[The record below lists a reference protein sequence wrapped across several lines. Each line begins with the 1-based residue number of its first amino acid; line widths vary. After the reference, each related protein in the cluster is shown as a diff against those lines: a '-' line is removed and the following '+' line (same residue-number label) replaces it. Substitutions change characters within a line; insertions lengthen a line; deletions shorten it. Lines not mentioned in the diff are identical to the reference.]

1 MRIGIVNGRPV
12 GVVNGE
18 VFELV
23 GATTFDE
30 RIGIASILDNLSQLR
45 FGTRIEGPVKFLA
58 PLPAPSQVFAVGLN
72 YRKHAHEM
80 NLQLPSRPMIFTKF
94 PSCIGNPNTSINI
107 PGETTDWE
115 AELVV
120 VIGRTGRNVSV
131 VDAPHFVAGYMVGQ
145 DISERTMQMANNP
158 AQFSLGK
165 SYANFA
171 PMGPYLTTADEI
183 ADPQNLKITC
193 SLNGQVVQDEST
205 ADMAFSVFEIV
216 SYISHVCELRVGDV
230 IFTGSP
236 AGVGQGFDPPRFLRP
251 GDVIETSI
259 DGLGSIRNQFEGD

>member
-1 MRIGIVNGRPV
+1 
-12 GVVNGE
+12 
-18 VFELV
+18 
-23 GATTFDE
+23 
-30 RIGIASILDNLSQLR
+30 
-45 FGTRIEGPVKFLA
+45 
-58 PLPAPSQVFAVGLN
+58 
-72 YRKHAHEM
+72 
-80 NLQLPSRPMIFTKF
+80 
-94 PSCIGNPNTSINI
+94 
-107 PGETTDWE
+107 
-115 AELVV
+115 
-120 VIGRTGRNVSV
+120 
-131 VDAPHFVAGYMVGQ
+131 
-145 DISERTMQMANNP
+145 MQMANNP